1 MKIAFFKDRAQEY
14 GRRLNAAAPAL
25 TAKYDSKKSSESLI
39 DAPKNSDEAAG
50 SSGDLAET
58 DAVLI
63 TEISSRAQVNIKTN
77 QT

>member
-1 MKIAFFKDRAQEY
+1 
-14 GRRLNAAAPAL
+14 L

-77 QT
+77 LT